1 MKKTFKL
8 LLVLLLVGV
17 MAFGLVGCGNE
28 ENNNNEPV
36 DIEDNDNNL
45 EEEIALDP
53 QEVVLEAAK
62 AYFPKVADDNN
73 IISSE
78 DVKEAL
84 ESNPDA
90 MFILDIRSAEDFEEG
105 HIAGAVH
112 SGWGNVGEIMDRLP
126 KNRPVVVACYS
137 GQTAG
142 QAVALL
148 RMAGFDNA
156 QSMLYGMRLG
166 WEEEGFAKEG
176 TGMVAAADLSA
187 VTSPADEKEEILW
200 EKAQAVFAD
209 IADGNRALFDPEELQ
224 AGLEENPNA
233 FYVLDIRRGEDFE
246 EGYIEHSVHS
256 PWAQVGELLESLPT
270 NRPVVVGCYSGQTA
284 GQTVGVLRMLGLDAR
299 SLLYG
304 VRDGWVE
311 RAELPLVTE

>member
-1 MKKTFKL
+1 MKKTLKL
-8 LLVLLLVGV
+8 LFVLLLVGV

-78 DVKEAL
+78 DIKEAL

-90 MFILDIRSAEDFEEG
+90 MFILDIRRQEDFEAG
-105 HIAGAVH
+105 HIEGAVH
-112 SGWGNVGEIMDRLP
+112 SEWGNVGEIMDRLP
-126 KNRPVVVACYS
+126 KNRPVVVACYT

-142 QAVALL
+142 QTVALL

-166 WEEEGFAKEG
+166 WEKEEFAMEG
-176 TGMVAAADLSA
+176 TGMVAAADLPA
-187 VTSPADEKEEILW
+187 VSSSADEKEEILW

-209 IADGNRALFDPEELQ
+209 IADGNRALMDSEELQ
-224 AGLEENPNA
+224 AGLEDNPNA
-233 FYVLDIRRGEDFE
+233 FYVLDIRRPDDFA
-246 EGYIEHSVHS
+246 EGHIEHSVHS
-256 PWAQVGELLESLPT
+256 PWSQVGEVLESLPT

-299 SLLYG
+299 SLLFG
-304 VRDGWVE
+304 VRDGWE
-311 RAELPLVTE
+311 EEGLPLVTE